1 MDIFFGLAEN
11 VLREGLVYALMAMG
25 VYITYKILDFP
36 DLSVDG
42 TFPLGGCTAA
52 ALITAGINPWIAL
65 IAAFTAGAAAGAVTG
80 LLHVKLKITNLLSG
94 ILVMTALWSVNLIIA
109 GGKAIVQFFGK
120 PTIFNTGF
128 SELFPDPLP
137 LSAHRKLIIS
147 FLLVVIL
154 KILLDLF
161 LTTRSGLLLRACG
174 NNSQFVVNL
183 GKDPGAV
190 KIIGLMIGN
199 GCAALSGA
207 TLAQISEN
215 ADVNAGKGM
224 VVMALAA
231 VIIGTSIFERF
242 GKFKGTTL
250 AILGAVLYKAAL
262 QAALSL
268 GLPPSYLKLLMA
280 ALLTVA
286 LISKEFGANPRY
298 VTGTEVTD
306 ELSVS

>member
-52 ALITAGINPWIAL
+52 ALISAGVNPWISLLAS
-65 IAAFTAGAAAGAVTG
+65 FGVGAIAGAVTG

-120 PTIFNTGF
+120 PTIFNTGL
-128 SELFPDPLP
+128 SELLIDPL
-137 LSAHRKLIIS
+137 SGHRKLIIA
-147 FLLVVIL
+147 FLLVVVL

-174 NNSQFVVNL
+174 NNSQFVVSL
-183 GKDPGAV
+183 GKDPGVV

-199 GCAALSGA
+199 SCAALAGA
-207 TLAQISEN
+207 TLAQMSEN

-231 VIIGTSIFERF
+231 VIIGSSVFERF

-250 AILGAVLYKAAL
+250 AILGAILYKTAL
-262 QAALSL
+262 QVALSL

-286 LISKEFGANPRY
+286 LISKEFGSNPRY

-306 ELSVS
+306 ESSAS

>member
-52 ALITAGINPWIAL
+52 ALISAGVNPWISLLAS
-65 IAAFTAGAAAGAVTG
+65 FGVGAIAGAVTG

-120 PTIFNTGF
+120 PTIFNTGV
-128 SELFPDPLP
+128 SELLIDPL
-137 LSAHRKLIIS
+137 SGHRKLIIA
-147 FLLVVIL
+147 FLLVVVL

-174 NNSQFVVNL
+174 NNSQFVVSL
-183 GKDPGAV
+183 GKDPGVV

-199 GCAALSGA
+199 GCAALAGA
-207 TLAQISEN
+207 TLAQMSEN

-231 VIIGTSIFERF
+231 VIIGSSVFERF

-250 AILGAVLYKAAL
+250 AILGAILYKTAL
-262 QAALSL
+262 QVALSL

-286 LISKEFGANPRY
+286 LISKEFGSNPRY

-306 ELSVS
+306 ESSAA